1 MYKSEGGAGGRW
13 SNHPACVLDV
23 RDIVTLVLQCRS
35 CFLLCTGGA
44 DGGAARVY
52 GYEGRLICELKTK
65 GEFIFV
71 YVWAMGLTSCFVYRV
86 RPAGRFVRRVRLSVA
101 GYVRHRRQ
109 ERYEMSPVPGHECR
123 SARGRGR
130 DAYA

>member
-1 MYKSEGGAGGRW
+1 V
-13 SNHPACVLDV
+13 PIL
-23 RDIVTLVLQCRS
+23 
-35 CFLLCTGGA
+35 FLTCTGGA

-86 RPAGRFVRRVRLSVA
+86 RPAGRFVRRVRLAVA
-101 GYVRHRRQ
+101 DTCAIVDRNDTNVSG
-109 ERYEMSPVPGHECR
+109 PGHECR
-123 SARGRGR
+123 SAVGEDVTHTLESSPSRVADGRRARSTMRFVDANR
-130 DAYA
+130 DFTSPPC